1 MKKNYFCNNNIKRNK
16 PSLDVLGSL
25 LEYHGLRPEVE
36 TNNRY
41 ILTVVQ
47 KNKFEKILFVINMNS
62 KFKEVKLK
70 FQKSKTGKLEEFFS
84 QKTASYIKIG
94 EATIDINGL
103 DVEIFRILV

>member
-1 MKKNYFCNNNIKRNK
+1 
-16 PSLDVLGSL
+16 
-25 LEYHGLRPEVE
+25 
-36 TNNRY
+36 
-41 ILTVVQ
+41 
-47 KNKFEKILFVINMNS
+47 MNS